1 MIIIEIRDQTKE
13 SMFADQY
20 VRLQI
25 RGREMAANL
34 VRPRQRELEVMS
46 RKRFHSVYEDEKD
59 TIVVM
64 DIVSKR
70 SEEAR
75 ACLPPLADQARHTF
89 NSRYSGLGERWLQ
102 IQGKES

>member
-1 MIIIEIRDQTKE
+1 VIIIEARRDQSEE

-20 VRLQI
+20 VRLRIQ
-25 RGREMAANL
+25 GREMAANL

-46 RKRFHSVYEDEKD
+46 RKRFHLAVYEDEKD

-70 SEEAR
+70 SEETR
-75 ACLPPLADQARHTF
+75 ACLPPLADRARSTF

-102 IQGKES
+102 I